1 MSSDLYNNTAEI
13 GKLSLEL
20 STVFCIITGIILFII
35 GYYNNK
41 DLNYNLI
48 DIPSI
53 IVSID
58 NPSGIC
64 DSYTKTSKNQT
75 YTYYNCTYTCKYTI
89 NNIDSTVQF
98 STDSLSKPYN
108 PGDLIIL
115 TYDSTTTKQPVLQI
129 SRFYTKWFIIG
140 GVFFLLGGIVDYMII
155 RSSYKPIL
163 ATYGALNIGSK
174 LL

>member
-1 MSSDLYNNTAEI
+1 MSSDLYNKTSEI
-13 GKLSLEL
+13 GKLNLEL
-20 STVFCIITGIILFII
+20 STVFCIIMGIILFII

-41 DLNYNLI
+41 DWNYNLI

-64 DSYTKTSKNQT
+64 DAYTISSNNKTN
-75 YTYYNCTYTCKYTI
+75 TYYNCTFTCKYTI
-89 NNIDSTVQF
+89 NDIDSTVQF
-98 STDSLSKPYN
+98 STSSTTKPYN
-108 PGDLIIL
+108 PGDLVML
-115 TYDSTTTKQPVLQI
+115 TYDSTSTKQPVLQI

-140 GVFFLLGGIVDYMII
+140 GFLFLLGGIVDYMIL

>member
-1 MSSDLYNNTAEI
+1 MSNELYNQTAEI

-20 STVFCIITGIILFII
+20 STVFFIITGIILFII

-41 DLNYNLI
+41 DWNYNLI

-53 IVSID
+53 IESID
-58 NPSGIC
+58 NPSGMC
-64 DSYTKTSKNQT
+64 DSYTT
-75 YTYYNCTYTCKYTI
+75 YSGNNTNTYYNCTFTCKYTI
-89 NNIDSTVQF
+89 NDIESRVQF
-98 STDSLSKPYN
+98 STNGISKPYN
-108 PGDLIIL
+108 PGDLVML
-115 TYDSTTTKQPVLQI
+115 TYDSTSTKQPVLQI

-140 GVFFLLGGIVDYMII
+140 GFFFLLGGIVDYMIL

-163 ATYGALNIGSK
+163 ATYGAINIGSK